1 MASVAGLAQPR
12 VVETDAVAV
21 KALVRV
27 FKAWP
32 INAGRSAKLAGVSE
46 RTWTRMVSG
55 TWSGSLSQDQLLR
68 ASALVRLYKGL
79 HLYFGADLAD
89 TWVSLP
95 DRGPLFQVASP
106 VGFMT
111 AGGLPAI
118 MATRDYLDAFRG
130 RFDGPGLGDRAAAH
144 RQTDPDGLL

>member
-1 MASVAGLAQPR
+1 MASAAHLVQPR
-12 VVETDAVAV
+12 VSRGAVETDSVAV

-27 FKAWP
+27 FKAWT

-68 ASALVRLYKGL
+68 ASALVGLYKGL
-79 HLYFGADLAD
+79 HLYFGDDLAD

-95 DRGPLFQVASP
+95 NRGPLFQANSP
-106 VGFMT
+106 VDFMT

-118 MATRDYLDAFRG
+118 METRDYVDAVRG
-130 RFDGPGLGDRAAAH
+130 GL
-144 RQTDPDGLL
+144 